1 MQVNKIPRKEA
12 KSSSLQNDND
22 FENIVL
28 MRMRKAEERKRLTE
42 QMVKE
47 DKNIESVESTKNLS

>member
-1 MQVNKIPRKEA
+1 
-12 KSSSLQNDND
+12 
-22 FENIVL
+22 